1 MMIKLTSLLKENDF
15 DKAPDDIYVDRS
27 VKAFNQGKSKTKD
40 YSASNST
47 AGLKYLSKLV
57 GKSAN
62 DIKRWIDKMN
72 TTREITLKRGN
83 RIGVEDFVVTLEPFS
98 GYTLKERKRLAS
110 LIKISMNG
118 NKKTM
123 RELNKWLK
131 VHYYR

>member
-1 MMIKLTSLLKENDF
+1 MIKLTSLLKENNF
-15 DKAPDDIYVDRS
+15 DKAPDAIYSDRS
-27 VKAFNQGKSKTKD
+27 VKAFNQGKSKRKD

-57 GKSAN
+57 GRPARDVKN
-62 DIKRWIDKMN
+62 WIDKMN
-72 TTREITLKRGN
+72 TTREITSKGGN
-83 RIGVEDFVVTLEPFS
+83 SIGVEDFVATLEPFS
-98 GYTLKERKRLAS
+98 GYTLNERKRLAS
-110 LIKISMNG
+110 LIKTSMNG

>member
-1 MMIKLTSLLKENDF
+1 MIKLTSLLKENNF
-15 DKAPDDIYVDRS
+15 DKAPDAIYADRS

-40 YSASNST
+40 YSASDST

-62 DIKRWIDKMN
+62 DIKSWIDKMN
-72 TTREITLKRGN
+72 TTREITSKGGN
-83 RIGVEDFVVTLEPFS
+83 SIGVEDFVVTLEPFS

-110 LIKISMNG
+110 LIKTSMNG

>member
-1 MMIKLTSLLKENDF
+1 MIKLTSLLKENNF
-15 DKAPDDIYVDRS
+15 DKAPDAIYSDRS

-40 YSASNST
+40 YSASDST

-57 GKSAN
+57 GKSEN

-72 TTREITLKRGN
+72 TTREITSKGGN
-83 RIGVEDFVVTLEPFS
+83 SINVEDFVVTLEPFS
-98 GYTLKERKRLAS
+98 GYTLNERKRLAS
-110 LIKISMNG
+110 LIKTSMNG